1 MKVKE
6 LISLLSKFDGEID
19 VLSEFDSDGD
29 SFMIKVDVKKV
40 YLGNNVDDGNYD
52 DDGKEYCIIKLDY

>member
-6 LISLLSKFDGEID
+6 LIELLSEFNDEIE

-29 SFMIKVDVKKV
+29 NFMIKVDIENV
-40 YLGNNVDDGNYD
+40 YLGNNVDDSNWD
-52 DDGKEYCIIKLDY
+52 SDGKEYCIIKLDY

>member
-6 LISLLSKFDGEID
+6 LIELLSKMDSELD
-19 VLSEFDSDGD
+19 VLGEFDSDGD
-29 SFMIKVDVKKV
+29 SFMIKVDVEKV
-40 YLGNNVDDGNYD
+40 YLGNNVDDSNYD

>member
-29 SFMIKVDVKKV
+29 SFMIKVDVEKV
-40 YLGNNVDDGNYD
+40 YLGNNIDDSNYD

>member
-29 SFMIKVDVKKV
+29 NFMIKVDIEEV
-40 YLGNNVDDGNYD
+40 YLGDNVDDSVCDYD
-52 DDGKEYCIIKLDY
+52 EKDYCIIKLKY

>member
-6 LISLLSKFDGEID
+6 LISLLSKFDSELD

-29 SFMIKVDVKKV
+29 EFMIKVDIEEV
-40 YLGNNVDDGNYD
+40 YKGDNVDDSNSDSD
-52 DDGKEYCIIKLDY
+52 DKDYCIIKLKY

>member
-29 SFMIKVDVKKV
+29 SFMVKVNIENV
-40 YLGNNVDDGNYD
+40 YLGDNVDDSYYES
-52 DDGKEYCIIKLDY
+52 DGKEYCIIKLDY

>member
-6 LISLLSKFDGEID
+6 LIELLSEFNGEIE

-29 SFMIKVDVKKV
+29 NFMIKVDVENV
-40 YLGNNVDDGNYD
+40 YLGNNVDDSNWD
-52 DDGKEYCIIKLDY
+52 SDGKEYCIIKLDY